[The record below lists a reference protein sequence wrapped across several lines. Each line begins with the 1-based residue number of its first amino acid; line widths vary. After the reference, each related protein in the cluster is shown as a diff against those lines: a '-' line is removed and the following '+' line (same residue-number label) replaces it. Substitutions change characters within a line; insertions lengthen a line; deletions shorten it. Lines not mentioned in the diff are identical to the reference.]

1 MNSVVRTRY
10 APSPTGNL
18 HIGGARTALF
28 AYLWAKKNNGQFI
41 LRIEDTDKTREK
53 PESWHSLYY
62 GLKWLGID
70 WEEGLAH
77 PDTKESVGPYGPY
90 IQSERTEIY
99 AKYAQE
105 LIEKGNAYYCF
116 CTSERL
122 EQMRQDQQ
130 ARKEPP
136 RYDRTCRSLSADEVA
151 QRLEAGEKHV
161 IRLAVPLSGDLIVAD
176 LLRGDIIFHLADV
189 DDQVLMKADSMPT
202 YHLANVV
209 DDHLMNISH
218 VIRGQEWLPSTP
230 KHVLLY
236 QMFGW
241 TAPIFVH
248 LTVFLSKKGGKMSK
262 RDGETSLF
270 AFRDQGY
277 LPQAIVNGIAFLGW
291 NPKTTEEFF
300 TMDELIQRFDLS
312 MINTGNPVFEVE
324 KLQWMNQHYMKK
336 LSVDEAMFVLRE
348 LVDSA
353 SDDFSDAY
361 ADYLSWLSELP
372 QAQQKRQWQ
381 LACERSKTFWEVV
394 QIWKE
399 MMHVPELDVAQL
411 VWKKSTPQQTRDIL
425 EKLTDF
431 MTTLPEES
439 YGAQE
444 LEVSVRA
451 WIAEQGFGN
460 GDVLWPMRYAL
471 SHQAKSPPPFELA
484 EIIGKQE
491 TLNRLHNAYQNIH
504 I

>member
-1 MNSVVRTRY
+1 MISSVRTRF

-70 WEEGLAH
+70 WEEGLSD
-77 PDTKESVGPYGPY
+77 PDTKETTGPYAPY
-90 IQSERTEIY
+90 IQSQRTEIY
-99 AKYAQE
+99 STYLQQLLDQGK
-105 LIEKGNAYYCF
+105 AYYCF
-116 CTSERL
+116 CTPDRL
-122 EQMRQDQQ
+122 EQMRQEQQ

-136 RYDRTCRSLSADEVA
+136 RYDRTCRHLSIEESK
-151 QRLEAGEKHV
+151 QRISQGEKHV
-161 IRLAVPLSGDLIVAD
+161 VRLAVPLSGDLVVND
-176 LLRGDIIFHLADV
+176 LLRGDITFHLADV
-189 DDQVLMKADSMPT
+189 DDQVLMKADGLPT
-202 YHLANVV
+202 YHLANVI
-209 DDHLMNISH
+209 DDHVMKITH

-241 TAPIFVH
+241 EAPVFVH

-277 LPQAIVNGIAFLGW
+277 LPQAIVNGVALLGW

-312 MINTGNPVFEVE
+312 MINTGNPIFEVE
-324 KLQWMNQHYMKK
+324 KLQWINQQYMKK

-353 SDDFSDAY
+353 SGDYSNAY

-372 QAQQKRQWQ
+372 QEQQVRQWQ
-381 LACERSKTFWEVV
+381 FACERATTFWQVV
-394 QIWKE
+394 E
-399 MMHVPELDVAQL
+399 MWRATMTVGELDVAQL
-411 VWKKSTPQQTRDIL
+411 VWKKSTPQQTREIL
-425 EKLTDF
+425 EKLTQL
-431 MTTLPEES
+431 MTDLPES
-439 YGAQE
+439 DYQAQE
-444 LEVSVRA
+444 LETRVRA
-451 WIAEQGFGN
+451 WIAQQGYGN

-471 SHQAKSPPPFELA
+471 SHQPKSPPPFELA
-484 EIIGKQE
+484 ETIGKKE
-491 TLNRLHNAYQNIH
+491 TLNRLTHAYKNIQL
-504 I
+504 